1 MIRGYGGIRMTI
13 SEGINY
19 FEEIIADCKKSI
31 EAEDGLPGLY
41 YDGERIKSLK
51 KSIEIYQQFID
62 WLEEL
67 EQHRRFFEII
77 KDIIYEAADCIDVQ
91 KELNELRKRT
101 ENE

>member
-1 MIRGYGGIRMTI
+1 MTI

-19 FEEIIADCKKSI
+19 FEEIIADCKNSI

-62 WLEEL
+62 WLKEL
-67 EQHRRFFEII
+67 KQHREFFKII
-77 KDIIYEAADCIDVQ
+77 KAIIYEAADCIDNQ
-91 KELNELRKRT
+91 MELNELRSKV
-101 ENE
+101 E